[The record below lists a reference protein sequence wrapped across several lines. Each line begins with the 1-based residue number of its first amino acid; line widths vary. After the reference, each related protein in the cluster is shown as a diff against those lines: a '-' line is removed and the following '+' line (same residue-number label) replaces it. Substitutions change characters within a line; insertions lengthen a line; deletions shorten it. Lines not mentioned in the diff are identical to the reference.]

1 MSLPQSSAL
10 LCDTQRALAT
20 KRMDRSVHS
29 KGPWRVK
36 HGQLQRQRGRPGRLE
51 PLFKV
56 IGEKLPFE
64 ALSDVLKDL
73 RKNHADIRLNGIYMA
88 HDSMGQVRYVGRGQV
103 FDRLRARKRAQ
114 QLELSFFSFYIGMN
128 KKHEGEIETLLIRA
142 VGAMA
147 YFNSRMKR
155 EDIGTG
161 RVEVYE
167 PGTIV
172 YERTYTRRGRR
183 IRRGARNQ

>member
-1 MSLPQSSAL
+1 
-10 LCDTQRALAT
+10 
-20 KRMDRSVHS
+20 MDRTVHS
-29 KGPWRVK
+29 KGAWKVK
-36 HGQLQRQRGRPGRLE
+36 HGRLQRQLGRPGKLQ

-56 IGEKLPFE
+56 IGEKIPFE
-64 ALSDVLKDL
+64 ALNDVFRDL
-73 RKNHADIRLNGIYMA
+73 RSNHPDIGLNGIYMA

-103 FDRLRARKRAQ
+103 FGRLRARKRAQ
-114 QLELSFFSFYIGMN
+114 QLELAFFSFYIGMN

-147 YFNSRMKR
+147 YFNSKMKR

-172 YERTYTRRGRR
+172 YERRYTRRGRS
-183 IRRGARNQ
+183 IRKGAR

>member
-1 MSLPQSSAL
+1 
-10 LCDTQRALAT
+10 
-20 KRMDRSVHS
+20 MDRTVHS
-29 KGPWRVK
+29 EDAWKVK
-36 HGQLQRQRGRPGRLE
+36 HGQLVRKRGRPGKDQ

-56 IGEKLPFE
+56 VGEKLPFE
-64 ALSDVLKDL
+64 ALSHVRQDL
-73 RKNHADIRLNGIYMA
+73 RNHHPSIGLNGIYMA

-103 FDRLRARKRAQ
+103 FARLRARQKAQ
-114 QLELSFFSFYIGMN
+114 RLELAYFSFYIGMN
-128 KKHEGEIETLLIRA
+128 KRHEGEIETLLIRA

-147 YFNSRMKR
+147 YFNRRMKR

-172 YERTYTRRGRR
+172 YERRYTRTGRS
-183 IRRGARNQ
+183 IRKGARNS